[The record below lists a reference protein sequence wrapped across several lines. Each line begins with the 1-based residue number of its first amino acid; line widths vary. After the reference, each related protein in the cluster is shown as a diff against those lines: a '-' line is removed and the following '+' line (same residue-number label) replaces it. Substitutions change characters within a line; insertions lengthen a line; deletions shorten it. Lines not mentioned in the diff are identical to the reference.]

1 MLMRKSGSLRTRF
14 NATMALLL
22 LSALAYPVQAQLVV
36 DDAPTPTQLVQD
48 VLLGNGVVAS
58 NIQFTGSLNAIGS
71 FDGTLSN
78 LGIDSGLVMTTGELI
93 GANGPVGPNNSGSSG
108 MDNGEPGDAD
118 LTTIAGVQTFNAAIL
133 EFDFIPT
140 GDTLR
145 FNYVFGSEEY
155 MEFVNAG
162 VNDAFGFF
170 LSGPGIA
177 GPYANGAENIA
188 LIPGTTT
195 PVTIDDVNANLNGA
209 YYVDNENPAGQTV
222 QYDGF
227 TTVLTAEAIVQ
238 CGEEY
243 HIRIAIADAG
253 DGVWDS
259 GVFLE
264 AQSFGSSGVNVTAA
278 TLDGD
283 SIMVEGC
290 GAAVFE
296 FFRPDTSQDFTIH
309 FTIGGTATMGDDFT
323 AIPDSIVIPAGSY
336 SDSLVV
342 DAFLDSIGEGV
353 ETIHITI
360 DYLSGCGGDTI
371 EAIIYIQNIDP
382 LIALSGGV
390 DTICSSSGEFAT
402 LLGNGQGGLAPYQF
416 FWDNG
421 GGPGQNVDVNPPVT
435 TTYLLTITD
444 ACGNTALSDPIEVF
458 IQCPIVVP
466 NVFTPNGDGF
476 NEFWHLLNI
485 EQYPGSTVLVK
496 NRWGKT
502 VYESDNYQNDWNGDD
517 LSEGTYYYIVI
528 PSDPKQGPFTGH
540 VTILRSKK

>member
-1 MLMRKSGSLRTRF
+1 MRNSGSFKTLF
-14 NATMALLL
+14 NATMALL

-36 DDAPTPTQLVQD
+36 DDAPTPTDLVQN

-58 NIQFTGSLNAIGS
+58 NITFTGSLNAIGG
-71 FDGTLSN
+71 FDGTMSN
-78 LGIDSGLVMTTGELI
+78 LGIDSGLVMTTGELVGI
-93 GANGPVGPNNSGSSG
+93 NGPVGPNNSGSSG
-108 MDNGEPGDAD
+108 TDNGEPNDPD
-118 LTTIAGVQTFNAAIL
+118 LDIVAGIGTFNAAVL

-177 GPYANGAENIA
+177 GPYSNGAENIA

-195 PVTIDDVNANLNGA
+195 PVTIDNVNANLNGT
-209 YYVDNENPAGQTV
+209 YYVDNETVPGQTV

-243 HIRIAIADAG
+243 HIKIAIADAG

-283 SIMVEGC
+283 TIMTEGC
-290 GAAVFE
+290 GGAVFE
-296 FFRPDTSQDFTIH
+296 FFRPDTTQDFTIY
-309 FTIGGTATMGDDFT
+309 FTVGGSATMGSDFT
-323 AIPDSIVIPAGSY
+323 NIPDSIVIPAGSF

-342 DAFLDSIGEGV
+342 DAFLDSIPEGI
-353 ETIHITI
+353 ETINITI
-360 DYLSGCGGDTI
+360 DFLSGCGGDTI
-371 EAIIYIQNIDP
+371 EATIYIQNIEP
-382 LIALSGGV
+382 LVALSGGT
-390 DTICSSSGEFAT
+390 DTICSATGEFAT
-402 LLGNGQGGLAPYQF
+402 LLGNAQGGLAPYYF
-416 FWDNG
+416 EWSNG
-421 GGPGQNVDVNPPVT
+421 GGPGQNVDVNPNET
-435 TTYLLTITD
+435 TNYFLTVTD
-444 ACGNTALSDPIEVF
+444 ACFNTAVSDPIEIF
-458 IQCPIVVP
+458 IQCPVLVP
-466 NVFTPNGDGF
+466 NVFTPNGDAF
-476 NEFWHLLNI
+476 NEFFHISNI
-485 EQYPGSTVLVK
+485 EQYPGNTLIIK
-496 NRWGKT
+496 NRWGNT
-502 VYESDNYQNDWNGDD
+502 VYETTNYLNDWNGDD
-517 LSEGTYYYIVI
+517 LAAGTYYYII
-528 PSDPKQGPFTGH
+528 TTPDPDQGPFTGH
-540 VTILRSKK
+540 VTILREK